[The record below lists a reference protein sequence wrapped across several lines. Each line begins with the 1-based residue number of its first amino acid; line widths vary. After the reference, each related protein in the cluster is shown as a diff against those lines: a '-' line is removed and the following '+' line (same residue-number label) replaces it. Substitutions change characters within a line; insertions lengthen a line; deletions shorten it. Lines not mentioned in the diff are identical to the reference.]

1 MFGDRD
7 RRGYDVELDN
17 GLDLEFD
24 SSFRLVDI
32 DD

>member
-1 MFGDRD
+1 MDRD

-17 GLDLEFD
+17 GLDLEFNKK
-24 SSFRLVDI
+24 FQMVEI